1 MVEFVGAGSKIGLS
15 GWIGVEGRDG
25 SDKSDGSDGR
35 CVLWPVY
42 YRTYSGLVY
51 QAILLN

>member
-25 SDKSDGSDGR
+25 SDGSDGSDGVR
-35 CVLWPVY
+35 RPL
-42 YRTYSGLVY
+42 RSMAG
-51 QAILLN
+51 